1 MKYCLKTF
9 WNSFLTFKG
18 TRKLK
23 NEYFQAVF
31 KNKKKNGF
39 WLLFQTNEA
48 TFKLWCYF
56 FRDLDVGLTKV
67 CLKTKTKVMKQ
78 NLGSLLFYKIRQVP
92 VSKVPKFFEYWHHAR
107 IFFEWA
113 IKPFLD
119 TKGLFSLVKIYF
131 HVLILWKVEIHSH
144 TSSFF
149 LRDRDF
155 EKIFSQVE
163 IFIWS

>member
-92 VSKVPKFFEYWHHAR
+92 VSKVPKFFEYWHHKTLSGHKR
-107 IFFEWA
+107 VVF
-113 IKPFLD
+113 P
-119 TKGLFSLVKIYF
+119 GRNLFSQADFVKGWDSF
-131 HVLILWKVEIHSH
+131 SHVK
-144 TSSFF
+144 FF
-149 LRDRDF
+149 
-155 EKIFSQVE
+155 S
-163 IFIWS
+163 

>member
-1 MKYCLKTF
+1 M
-9 WNSFLTFKG
+9 
-18 TRKLK
+18 
-23 NEYFQAVF
+23 
-31 KNKKKNGF
+31 
-39 WLLFQTNEA
+39 
-48 TFKLWCYF
+48 WCYF

-92 VSKVPKFFEYWHHAR
+92 VSRVPKFFEYWHHAR

-119 TKGLFSLVKIYF
+119 TKGLFSLVEIYF
-131 HVLILWKVEIHSH
+131 HKLILWKVEIHCH

-155 EKIFSQVE
+155 EKMSTSLFGLNFYFYRLEFVFKRIEKLTGWDVLFLT
-163 IFIWS
+163 I